1 MLERL
6 KNFFIPHEGNSFAP
20 HSLQKQ
26 AMLVM
31 SLLIFITFLGT
42 NLQSLLWTSS
52 KWMVS
57 TVLPGVIVELTNDE
71 RADNNLPALKR
82 NSVLDEAAKMK
93 AQDMAKNEY
102 FAHYSPTGVS
112 PWHWFAEANYN
123 FIHAG
128 ENLAIH
134 FTDSSDVVDAWMES
148 PTHRANIVNA
158 NYKEIGVGTA
168 EGTYQGFKTVYVVQ
182 LFGAPAATPAVAAAV
197 APEPAKPAPVVVAVA
212 PKPVAVTKNE
222 PEPVA
227 DEDTEPVDVASEAV
241 AITENVEIIAA
252 EPVPTTILSEVV
264 PTSTETVPATEV
276 TGMEATDHGVAL
288 YSDHMSTSTGG
299 IPATIEP
306 ETDNGTGGTTPYLYE
321 LATQPQTVL
330 QIIYTLLALFVVGS
344 LIASIVIEIR
354 KQQPIQIAY
363 GLAMLLLMAGL
374 LSLHIATT
382 TGALIT

>member
-212 PKPVAVTKNE
+212 PKPAAVTTNE
-222 PEPVA
+222 TEPVT

>member
-82 NSVLDEAAKMK
+82 NSVLDEAARMK

-222 PEPVA
+222 PEPVT

-264 PTSTETVPATEV
+264 PTSTETTPATEV

-288 YSDHMSTSTGG
+288 FSDHMSTSTGG

-306 ETDNGTGGTTPYLYE
+306 EADNGTGGTTPYLYE

>member
-212 PKPVAVTKNE
+212 PKPAAVTTNE
-222 PEPVA
+222 TEPVT

-252 EPVPTTILSEVV
+252 EPVPTTILTEVV

-276 TGMEATDHGVAL
+276 TDMEATDHGVAL
-288 YSDHMSTSTGG
+288 FSDHMSTSAPG

-306 ETDNGTGGTTPYLYE
+306 EADNGTGGTTPYLYE

>member
-31 SLLIFITFLGT
+31 SRLIFITFLGT